1 MTLDVSGSYF
11 NRAGCAFSRV
21 PALKDRSIFVQS
33 SSPLTCYLRVA
44 ERQAMLA
51 LMAAEASAVIT
62 MRTLGFMGI
71 WSVPKSENTL
81 MVSEKQAA
89 IAEAGHGLIRA
100 AWRGETPEAVY
111 DAVVLPF
118 DRAARA
124 NRRRLSQR
132 GFRRP

>member
-1 MTLDVSGSYF
+1 MTGGVSGRYV
-11 NRAGCAFSRV
+11 NAAGSARRSLSAFTY
-21 PALKDRSIFVQS
+21 RSIFVQS

-71 WSVPKSENTL
+71 WSVPASENTR

-89 IAEAGHGLIRA
+89 MVEAGHGMIRA
-100 AWRGETPEAVY
+100 AWRGEAPDAVY

-118 DRAARA
+118 DRAARE
-124 NRRRLSQR
+124 NRRRLSRR